1 MRKPTLTLLASLLF
15 VSTAVADTVVVGN
28 LELRDVSVQG
38 IEADQLVFRSSA
50 GRETSRPIAEVAR
63 LELDGQR
70 AFNDAEAAFATGAY
84 DQAVGGYLTT
94 VKGGAPDWLKNYA
107 ARKLMAAATQADRF
121 DDAATAYATLA
132 TVDPEAAV
140 ALRPRVPE
148 KPGQVA
154 AAAAEIEAALRR
166 RPSEA
171 ARQALL
177 SFQLDLERARGDTAA
192 ATRIVEELQQAARA
206 GTGDA
211 GAPTMSDTQAA
222 DLALAEAGL
231 ALDAGEAARVPA
243 VIDAAAA
250 SFVEP
255 RQQAEAL
262 YLKAQAAEA
271 VADTPEARQDAAIA
285 YLTVVAHFKESPDA
299 PRVAESMRRAAALL
313 QELGK
318 TVEAQALLD
327 EVGQRFPDAR

>member
-1 MRKPTLTLLASLLF
+1 MFLRR
-15 VSTAVADTVVVGN
+15 VAAWLCDVHDLRYGVAVVGGD
-28 LELRDVSVQG
+28 LQPVEP
-38 IEADQLVFRSSA
+38 QL
-50 GRETSRPIAEVAR
+50 
-63 LELDGQR
+63 LGQR
-70 AFNDAEAAFATGAY
+70 RHARAT
-84 DQAVGGYLTT
+84 
-94 VKGGAPDWLKNYA
+94 P
-107 ARKLMAAATQADRF
+107 RDRF

-211 GAPTMSDTQAA
+211 GAPGMSATQAA

-243 VIDAAAA
+243 VIDAAAS

-299 PRVAESMRRAAALL
+299 PRVAESMLRAAAIVA
-313 QELGK
+313 ELGNPAAARGLY
-318 TVEAQALLD
+318 E
-327 EVGQRFPDAR
+327 EVGQRFPNTPAAEAAVQAMRSLPG